1 MKIQQNKVVTP
12 TNDFEQIKE
21 LWSLFLPRWGWFLLS
36 LVACLGAAVLYLA
49 ITPKQYTRYAEL
61 LVKDDKKNASGATA
75 ISNEFNELGIFSSQ
89 SNINNELTTLKSP
102 EMMTEVVQRL
112 RLNENFSM
120 RDGMKIVTL
129 YGRQPVNVYF
139 KGKASTSFKMKIQL
153 TSHETFI
160 ITDFSSD
167 DIDGMT
173 FQGKLGEGIK
183 TPVGTIALSRSN
195 YFNNSMIGETFSYSH
210 GDVDSFADSYAK
222 RLLVDLSDKKG
233 TVINLSIVDESPKRA
248 EDLLNTLIEVY
259 NENWVKDRNRISIS
273 TSKFISERLG
283 VIAGELGNVDANI
296 SSFKSANLLPDVEAA
311 SQMYLQQSA
320 DNNKEL
326 MGLSSQLANAQFIRQ
341 ELSGKD
347 LSQPLPTNSGISE
360 SSIESRISMY
370 NSSVLDRNRLLASS
384 SEKNPLVEDLT
395 QSLKQMKQSII
406 QSVDN
411 YIVSLRTQMG
421 SVNRSEAIAT
431 GKLAS
436 NPNQAKYLL
445 SVERQQKVKEEL
457 YLYLLQKREENELS
471 QAFTSYNTRV
481 ITAPRGS
488 KVPTAPK
495 SMNILLM
502 AFAVGLL
509 LPAAIIIARENM
521 NTVVRGRKDLE
532 NLTAPL
538 IGEIP
543 QHFTKKRK
551 WLFGRRKK
559 LDENAILVKE
569 GSRSVIN
576 EAFRVLRSNIEFMVA
591 AQKENNVFVFTSFN
605 PGSGKSFIAMNIAM
619 SYAIKKKRVLVIDG
633 DFRHGSTS
641 QFVDSPEHGITDFLS
656 GMINDWKNLVVHH
669 QKNDNLHVLPVGKM
683 PPNPT
688 ELLENGKMEK
698 LIEQVRA
705 TYDYIFIDCPPI
717 DIVADAQI
725 LEKLA
730 DRTIFIVRAGLL
742 ERNML
747 PLLESIYK
755 EKRFKNLSLVLN
767 GTEST
772 NGRYGYR
779 YGYHYGSAS
788 YYDSKGDEE

>member
-1 MKIQQNKVVTP
+1 MEIQQNKVVTP
-12 TNDFEQIKE
+12 ADDFIQIKE

-36 LVACLGAAVLYLA
+36 LVACLGVAVLYLA

-61 LVKDDKKNASGATA
+61 LVKDDVKNAGGAAA
-75 ISNEFNELGIFSSQ
+75 ISNEFKDLGIFSSQ

-153 TSHETFI
+153 TSHESFI

-167 DIDGMT
+167 DIEDMT

-195 YFNNSMIGETFSYSH
+195 YFNKSMIGETFSYSH
-210 GDVDSFADSYAK
+210 GDVESFADSYAK

-471 QAFTSYNTRV
+471 QAFTAYNTRV

-543 QHFTKKRK
+543 QYFTKKRE

-591 AQKENNVFVFTSFN
+591 AQKEHNVFVFTSFN

-641 QFVDSPEHGITDFLS
+641 QYVDSPEHGITDFLS

-669 QKNDNLHVLPVGKM
+669 QKNDNLHVLPVGKI

-688 ELLENGKMEK
+688 ELLENGNMEK

-779 YGYHYGSAS
+779 YGYRYGSAS